1 MSILLIEELTL
12 RESRRVCM
20 AFQMARLSAVKTLA
34 PKFDTSERVFRAF
47 WRAGDGVSMG

>member
-1 MSILLIEELTL
+1 MFVVAQVS
-12 RESRRVCM
+12 SM
-20 AFQMARLSAVKTLA
+20 KTSFS